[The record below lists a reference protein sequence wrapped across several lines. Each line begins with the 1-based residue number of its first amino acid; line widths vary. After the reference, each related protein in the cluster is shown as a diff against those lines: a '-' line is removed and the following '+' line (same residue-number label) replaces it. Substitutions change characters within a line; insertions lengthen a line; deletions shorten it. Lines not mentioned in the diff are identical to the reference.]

1 MSNFID
7 TKYLHLISS
16 QLEQYKRKNESLY
29 NFRCPFCGDSQS
41 DKKKARGY
49 VFLKEGN
56 YIFKCHNC
64 GIGSSL
70 GNLIKYV
77 NPQMFKEYSL
87 ERFGD
92 RERKPVSAK
101 TNTGIK
107 FKKKPDYLK
116 TPLGKLKKVS
126 QLKFDHPVKKYV
138 NNRKLPPESHSR
150 LFYSPKFYA
159 FVNQMVPGKIPHVV
173 KDEPRLIIPLLDVD
187 NKLLGFQGRAFGK
200 SNNKYITIMMEEG
213 NPKVFGLDT
222 VDFSKEVFVLE
233 GPIDSLFVPNAI
245 AMAGADVSGLER
257 HSGVKFTFV
266 YDNEP
271 RSKEIVNR
279 VEKTIQQGYSIVL
292 FPDYIEQKDIND
304 MIMAG
309 MPREEILDVIS
320 NNTFKGLE
328 AKAMLSKWRKC

>member
-1 MSNFID
+1 MSNYVD

-56 YIFKCHNC
+56 YIYKCHNC

-92 RERKPVSAK
+92 RERKVVSPK
-101 TNTGIK
+101 TNTGVR
-107 FKKKPDYLK
+107 FKKRPDYLK

-138 NNRKLPPESHSR
+138 ENRKLPSESHSR

-159 FVNQMVPGKIPHVV
+159 FINQLIPNKIPHIV

-187 NKLLGFQGRAFGK
+187 NKLLGIQGRAFGK
-200 SNNKYITIMMEEG
+200 ANNKYITIMMEEG
-213 NPKVFGLDT
+213 NPKIFGLDT

-245 AMAGADVSGLER
+245 AMAGADVSGLDKY
-257 HSGVKFTFV
+257 SGSFTFV

-271 RSKEIVNR
+271 RSKEIVGR
-279 VEKTIQQGYSIVL
+279 IERTISKGHSIVL
-292 FPDYIEQKDIND
+292 FPDYVEQKDIND
-304 MIMAG
+304 MVMAG
-309 MPREEILDVIS
+309 MARESILEIIS